1 MNSVKKEYDW
11 AKYQSDMLSKRI
23 KKHGSVK
30 KAIVEMDA
38 EIRSLKV
45 TVKALREFADWGD
58 DQDEQ

>member
-11 AKYQSDMLSKRI
+11 AKYQSDMLSERI

-45 TVKALREFADWGD
+45 EVKVLREFADWD
-58 DQDEQ
+58 KQDEQ

>member
-30 KAIVEMDA
+30 KAMVEMDA

-45 TVKALREFADWGD
+45 TVKALREFADWGK
-58 DQDEQ
+58 QDEQ